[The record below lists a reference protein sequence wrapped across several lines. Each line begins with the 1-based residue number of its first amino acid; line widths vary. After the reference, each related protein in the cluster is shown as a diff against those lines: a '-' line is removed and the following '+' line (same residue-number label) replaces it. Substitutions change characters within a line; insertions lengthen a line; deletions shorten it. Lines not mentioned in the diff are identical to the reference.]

1 MHKHKNRNNGD
12 SCDGILLDL
21 RLVVAHH
28 NFICFLFTFSLI
40 LYFYRLEEF
49 KALMPPVDLIKGA
62 EMEMTIRG
70 ETLLFKNATGGI
82 GTIHSRAFT
91 EAVCVVFSEE
101 TRRILAV
108 LELTPSSFSF

>member
-1 MHKHKNRNNGD
+1 
-12 SCDGILLDL
+12 
-21 RLVVAHH
+21 
-28 NFICFLFTFSLI
+28 
-40 LYFYRLEEF
+40 
-49 KALMPPVDLIKGA
+49 MPPVDLIKGA